1 MTVYTLGVWLVEE
14 GREDEFIRAWD
25 DLAEWT
31 VENGHE
37 SHGTL
42 VRDREVPH
50 RFVSFGPWPSA
61 EAAERWRDSAGFR
74 ERFARME
81 AFVDRFE
88 PQTLDVILRV
98 G

>member
-1 MTVYTLGVWLVEE
+1 MTVYTLGVWFVKE
-14 GREDEFIRAWD
+14 GREDESIRAWD

-61 EAAERWRDSAGFR
+61 EAAERWRDSVGFR
-74 ERFARME
+74 ERFARIE
-81 AFVDRFE
+81 ELDDRCE
-88 PQTLDVILRV
+88 PETLNLIRR
-98 G
+98 

>member
-1 MTVYTLGVWLVEE
+1 MTVYTLGVWLVKE

-42 VRDREVPH
+42 VRDREVPL

-61 EAAERWRDSAGFR
+61 EAAERWRDSSGFR
-74 ERFARME
+74 ERFAHME
-81 AFVDRFE
+81 ALVDRFE